1 LFVDTGTLYVSGL
14 SIDLELVWTERGG
27 PGVKPLG
34 GEGSFG
40 SRLVNRSVLGQL
52 GGTIAYDWSSDGVLI
67 TLKLNGKRLA
77 LLSSL
82 PDFRRRPNPFPD
94 GYRYAI
100 RFRAGMR
107 VSAALRNPQ
116 ISHKVCVQNIS
127 ARWRWRLGRERYS
140 TTRTQVAA
148 ALGLLNKV
156 LANPMSVDV
165 TPEKTT
171 VYVLRAPPE
180 SESTEAWLR
189 DYGPKPKADAQLLQ
203 PRLVGAAKA

>member
-1 LFVDTGTLYVSGL
+1 MEMAARTRKIFHDEDT
-14 SIDLELVWTERGG
+14 R
-27 PGVKPLG
+27 
-34 GEGSFG
+34 
-40 SRLVNRSVLGQL
+40 
-52 GGTIAYDWSSDGVLI
+52 
-67 TLKLNGKRLA
+67 KRIKA
-77 LLSSL
+77 
-82 PDFRRRPNPFPD
+82 
-94 GYRYAI
+94 
-100 RFRAGMR
+100 
-107 VSAALRNPQ
+107 AALIDRLQNFALGNNPDAM
-116 ISHKVCVQNIS
+116 S
-127 ARWRWRLGRERYS
+127 
-140 TTRTQVAA
+140 RTQVAA